1 MITKNSRKS
10 RKIDVEPSKSIVR
23 KSNHFQFTERRIEQ
37 LPPSAFENGRR
48 AYFYDDEVRGLC
60 VAVAPTGRK
69 NFVLYR
75 FIAGR
80 PERIQLGLCSDL
92 TVVQARAR
100 ARELNADIA
109 RGKNPGA
116 ERRSVRD
123 EMTLQELFDT
133 FLLLYAKPNKK
144 TWSEDVRTFNRYLH
158 GWKLRKI
165 STITKLDV
173 IRLHQHI
180 GRTCG
185 QYAANRAVEL
195 LSAMFNRGVSD
206 WGWTGTNPA
215 AGVKAFKERKRSRFL
230 DANELPRF
238 FQSLAEE
245 SNETIRD
252 FLLVAL
258 LTGARRS
265 NVQEMRWKEINWQ
278 RATWTIPAEQAK
290 ADEELNVVLTPIV
303 MRILETRHA
312 SSKSE
317 FAFPGKGKS
326 HHLVEPKTA
335 WKRILKRAGLSDLRL
350 HDLRRTLGSW
360 QAATGASLPIIGKSL
375 GHSSI
380 EATKVYARL
389 NLDPVRESVERATQA
404 MLTAGGPAG
413 LLGEG
418 AK

>member
-10 RKIDVEPSKSIVR
+10 RKIDADPSKSIVQ
-23 KSNHFQFTERRIEQ
+23 KFHFTERRIEQ

-48 AYFYDDEVRGLC
+48 TYYYDDEVRGLC

-75 FIAGR
+75 FVAGR

-92 TVVQARAR
+92 TVIQARAR

-116 ERRSVRD
+116 QRRSVRD

-133 FLLLYAKPNKK
+133 WLLLYAKPNKK
-144 TWSEDVRTFNRYLH
+144 TWSDDEGTFNLHLH

-165 STITKLDV
+165 SSIAKLDV

-180 GRTCG
+180 GRTRG
-185 QYAANRAVEL
+185 QFIANRVVEL
-195 LSAMFNRGVSD
+195 LSAMFNRALSD
-206 WGWTGTNPA
+206 WGWEGKNPA
-215 AGVKAFKERKRSRFL
+215 AGVKAFKENKRSRFL
-230 DANELPRF
+230 DADELPKF

-245 SNETIRD
+245 ENETLRD
-252 FLLVAL
+252 FFLVSL

-265 NVQEMRWKEINWQ
+265 NVQAMLWTEINWQ
-278 RATWTIPAEQAK
+278 RATWTITAEQAK
-290 ADEELNVVLTPIV
+290 AGEELNVVLSPIA
-303 MRILETRHA
+303 MRILDARHA
-312 SSKSE
+312 SSKSKWV
-317 FAFPGKGKS
+317 FPGVGKS
-326 HHLVEPKTA
+326 GHIVEPKSA
-335 WKRILKRAGLSDLRL
+335 WQRILKRAGLSDLRL

-389 NLDPVRESVERATQA
+389 HLDPIRQSVEKATSA
-404 MLTAGGPAG
+404 MMLAGGVAG
-413 LLGEG
+413 LLGQG
-418 AK
+418 GGK